1 MKFLK
6 FSFVLLTIFTVL
18 SCSKDDKDTTAP
30 VITITSPTDGI
41 KLEKGKSYPIIGTV
55 TDDTELAEIDAGGL
69 KITSFD
75 TPKSYTFANVSLP
88 IPADTKETGGILKI
102 TAKDKAGN
110 TSTKTVTFTIE

>member
-6 FSFVLLTIFTVL
+6 FSFVLLTLFAVL

-30 VITITSPTDGI
+30 VITITSPTDGSI
-41 KLEKGKSYPIIGTV
+41 LEKGKSYPVIGTV
-55 TDDTELAEIDAGGL
+55 TDDNELAEIDLGGL

-75 TPKSYTFANVSLP
+75 TPNSYTFANINLP

-102 TAKDKAGN
+102 IAKDKAGN
-110 TSTKTVTFTIE
+110 TSTKTVSFSIN